1 MKSKIAMPC
10 PSGYISVCDFW
21 TFLNE
26 VSKETTHKAYE
37 QIALMRKKE
46 YQSPAFRYSPTPS
59 AEGIYSTTYH
69 ILKMNPASVLVELK
83 KTTSLIERRSVAVD
97 FEELLH
103 ELAVK
108 SMMEYGNPTHFF
120 PIGKNRYA
128 LVDGK
133 EDVRLYT
140 KDDFSQSLVCLAPK
154 RNFQVYAPYLQ
165 IGNL

>member
-1 MKSKIAMPC
+1 MKKIAMPC
-10 PSGYISVCDFW
+10 PSGLISVCDFW

-26 VSKETTHKAYE
+26 VTKETTHRAYE
-37 QIALMRKKE
+37 RIALMRKKE
-46 YQSPAFRYSPTPS
+46 YESPAYRYSQMLP
-59 AEGIYSTTYH
+59 ADGIYSTTYH

-83 KTTSLIERRSVAVD
+83 KTTTLIERKSKAVD

-103 ELAVK
+103 ELSVK
-108 SMMEYGNPTHFF
+108 SMMEFGTPSHFF

-140 KDDFSQSLVCLAPK
+140 RDDFSQSLVCVQPK
-154 RNFQVYAPYLQ
+154 RNFQIYAPYLT